1 MSIPILTQTYDE
13 MRRLAIAGS
22 VVAPGDFRLK
32 RLAPQLEQMGQKAPV
47 FAKVAETV
55 NRLLAS
61 DENSSAAALLE
72 LTALVNAILYTQ
84 GETGVAGE
92 LTPIKTIA
100 ITRPATQTSARLL
113 KPLQEALTT
122 TGGGRLEVIRDGYE
136 RGAFRDFRLLAPSLA
151 ALDDSYA
158 EIAEFV
164 SQKILPL
171 YGTAIFPELQATFH
185 PKGRAGHVRRLLL
198 MHQLDPAAAKPSV
211 RLALDEGS
219 PEVRIAAISC
229 LGDSPE
235 DLPFLLE
242 QSRAKSKDVRAAALS
257 ALGSSGSDDAGK
269 VLCNA
274 IDGADLSLAVEPIR
288 ASRNP
293 TVTSFLLEAAE
304 KLCDATTNAGWLARL
319 DKAKL
324 GKQNERLRL
333 VLECLRDRDDKKT
346 EKLLLNLFAHVEQ
359 LAKVKGEPS
368 GMDVIEQLVS
378 VMASGSK
385 TVQSALIDAHET
397 LPAEVLGQAFIASC
411 RSRKPAETW
420 KLFSPYFTAKVNEKK
435 KMADPAFAKRETL
448 ANLFKHAGG
457 IWGYGVYQGDIDEDD
472 FAATLDPKWLDLAIS
487 LGRNDLVYALCMP
500 GNSKAN
506 AALSKALSE
515 ACSAGNDGEAMPA
528 LQTMVRIHHPG
539 ATDAVIDLLKRGSKS
554 KSRYGNYWIT
564 SLIPLLP
571 PDEAVPKLEALLSTL
586 PDKLVDQLLD
596 SVAELKSRADSTAT

>member
-1 MSIPILTQTYDE
+1 MSIPVLTQTYDE
-13 MRRLAIAGS
+13 MRRLALAGS

-47 FAKVAETV
+47 FAKVAEAV

-100 ITRPATQTSARLL
+100 IARPSTQTSARML

-122 TGGGRLEVIRDGYE
+122 TGAGRLEVIRDGYE
-136 RGAFRDFRLLAPSLA
+136 RGAFRDFRLLAPALA

-158 EIAEFV
+158 EIAEFA

-171 YGTAIFPELQATFH
+171 YGAAILPELQATFN

-198 MHQLDPAAAKPSV
+198 MHQLDPAGARPSV
-211 RLALDEGS
+211 RRSLDEGS
-219 PEVRIAAISC
+219 PEVRVAAISC

-242 QSRAKSKDVRAAALS
+242 QSRAKAKDVRTAALA
-257 ALGSSGSDDAGK
+257 ALGSSGADDAAK

-293 TVTSFLLEAAE
+293 AVTSFLLEAAE
-304 KLCDATTNAGWLARL
+304 KLCDATTNAGWLARS

-324 GKQNERLRL
+324 GKQNDRLCL
-333 VLECLRDRDDKKT
+333 VLECLRGRDDKQT
-346 EKLLLNLFAHVEQ
+346 EKLLLKLFAQVEQ

-368 GMDVIEQLVS
+368 GMDVVEGLVS
-378 VMASGSK
+378 VMANGPEA
-385 TVQSALIDAHET
+385 VQTALVDAHAT
-397 LPAEVLGQAFIASC
+397 LPAEMLAQAFVAAC

-448 ANLFKHAGG
+448 ANLLKHASGF
-457 IWGYGVYQGDIDEDD
+457 WGYGVYRGDSDEDD
-472 FAATLDPKWLDLAIS
+472 LAATLDPQWLDLAIS
-487 LGRNDLVYALCMP
+487 LGRNDLVCALSTP
-500 GNSKAN
+500 GSSKAN
-506 AALSKALSE
+506 AFLSKAFNE
-515 ACSAGNDGEAMPA
+515 ACAAANDREAMPT
-528 LQTMVRIHHPG
+528 LQTMVRIRHPG
-539 ATDAVIDLLKRGSKS
+539 ATDAVIEFLKRNSKS
-554 KSRYGNYWIT
+554 KSPYGNYWIAA
-564 SLIPLLP
+564 LIPELP
-571 PDEAVPKLEALLSTL
+571 RDEAIPKLEALLPTL
-586 PDKLVDQLLD
+586 PDKLIDQLLD
-596 SVAELKSRADSTAT
+596 SVAELKNRADSAAS

>member
-1 MSIPILTQTYDE
+1 MSIPVLTQTYDE
-13 MRRLAIAGS
+13 VRRLAIAGS

-47 FAKVAETV
+47 FAKVAEAV

-84 GETGVAGE
+84 GETGVAGK

-100 ITRPATQTSARLL
+100 IARPATQTSARLL

-136 RGAFRDFRLLAPSLA
+136 RGAFRDFRLLAPALA

-158 EIAEFV
+158 EIAEFA

-171 YGTAIFPELQATFH
+171 YGAAIFPELQATFH

-198 MHQLDPAAAKPSV
+198 MHQLDSTAAKPSV

-229 LGDSPE
+229 LGNSPE

-242 QSRAKSKDVRAAALS
+242 QSRAKAKDVRTAALA
-257 ALGSSGSDDAGK
+257 ALGSSGADDAAK

-274 IDGADLSLAVEPIR
+274 IDGADLNLAVEPIR
-288 ASRNP
+288 ASRN
-293 TVTSFLLEAAE
+293 TAVTNFLLEAAE

-359 LAKVKGEPS
+359 LTKVKGEPS
-368 GMDVIEQLVS
+368 GMDVVERLVS
-378 VMASGSK
+378 IMASGPK
-385 TVQSALIDAHET
+385 AVQTALIDAHES
-397 LPAEVLGQAFIASC
+397 LPAEMLAQAFIASC
-411 RSRKPAETW
+411 RSRKPVETW
-420 KLFSPYFTAKVNEKK
+420 KLFSPYLSAKVNEKK

-448 ANLFKHAGG
+448 ANLLKSASGF
-457 IWGYGVYQGDIDEDD
+457 WGYGVYRGDSDEDD
-472 FAATLDPKWLDLAIS
+472 LAATLDPQWLELAIS
-487 LGRNDLVYALCMP
+487 LGRNDLVCALSTP

-506 AALSKALSE
+506 AFLSKAFSE
-515 ACSAGNDGEAMPA
+515 ACTAAKEHEAMSA
-528 LQTMVRIHHPG
+528 LQTMVRIRHPG
-539 ATDAVIDLLKRGSKS
+539 ATDAVIEFLKRGNKAKS
-554 KSRYGNYWIT
+554 PYGNYWIT
-564 SLIPLLP
+564 ALVPELP
-571 PDEAVPKLEALLSTL
+571 REEAVPKLEALLPTL
-586 PDKLVDQLLD
+586 PEKLVDQLLD
-596 SVAELKSRADSTAT
+596 SVAELKNRADSAAT